1 MVRII
6 FIFLITYSLS
16 FANSITVD
24 TECVYLDQIDK
35 MFEHKPAYCG
45 LDYNES
51 TNIYLSKIA
60 QLTNYDIKLLRQK
73 FPEKIT
79 IIRKGVPIEEKEIL
93 QKLLNELSRFKDLKF
108 KVKKINY
115 NKTIFASAKGDFQ
128 VRVKEI
134 PFGST
139 NIYINNGQKEYQ
151 VYAYIEVYKKGFV
164 AKNKIYKGEE
174 FKNNYTEQFVNV
186 TNIRYKLAESL
197 DGKLAKSTIFA
208 GKPILER
215 DTYKK
220 PDIFKGEKVKII
232 FKDKLIMVSTV
243 GEALENGYIG
253 EKLKVKNLDSGRDL
267 TALYKGR
274 KIAIVEF

>member
-6 FIFLITYSLS
+6 FIFLITYSLC

-51 TNIYLSKIA
+51 TNIYLSKIS

-73 FPEKIT
+73 FPEKIN

-93 QKLLNELSRFKDLKF
+93 QKLLNELSRFNDLKF

-115 NKTIFASAKGDFQ
+115 NKTIFASAKGEFQ

-139 NIYINNGQKEYQ
+139 NIYINNGKKEYQ

-186 TNIRYKLAESL
+186 TNIRYKLAEGL
-197 DGKLAKSTIFA
+197 DEKLAKSTIFA
-208 GKPILER
+208 GRPILEK

-220 PDIFKGEKVKII
+220 PDILKGEKVKII
-232 FKDKLIMVSTV
+232 FKDKLIMVATV

-253 EKLKVKNLDSGRDL
+253 EKLKVKNLDSGKDL
-267 TALYKGR
+267 IALYKGR